1 MYLKYPGL
9 DMIQGIHLRCGSI
22 KSFGSIIRFGVLV
35 KKRNIRFRIKNLV
48 LDFSKKKRTP
58 KLENNATR
66 ILLTF
71 GLRNNAGSRGK

>member
-48 LDFSKKKRTP
+48 LDFSKKNAPQNLK
-58 KLENNATR
+58 NNATR

-71 GLRNNAGSRGK
+71 GLRSNAVSKGK